1 MAELPAA
8 WSPAARRALP
18 AMRAWR
24 SALHREPELSNQE
37 SRTREQIAGFL
48 QELGVPYRTF
58 EQGAG
63 VVGLLGADRRGP
75 VVALRADMDGLPLTE
90 ETGATF
96 RSRTPGV
103 MHACGHDVHMAAL
116 LGAATVL
123 ARSPERLRGP
133 VKLVFQPAEE
143 DGERGGAL
151 PLLEQ
156 GAFDDPPVDF
166 VVGQH
171 VDPWVP
177 LGKVGWSIGPS
188 MAAADRFRIT
198 VHGHGGHASAPQ
210 MGPDAVLVAAE
221 IVVGLQAVVSR
232 VVDPAD
238 PAVVSVGAI
247 HGGTRH
253 NILPERVVLDGT
265 VRSLR
270 PEVRDLLERTVR
282 RRVQSIARSLGARAT
297 IEYRR
302 GYPALVNPAEATRTI
317 VRGLEIE
324 LGRENVVGISRPL
337 MGAEDFARYLEK
349 VPGSF
354 LRLGVGVP
362 GKPASLHSA
371 TFLPDERA
379 LVVGAATLAA
389 AAVALQAPSR

>member
-8 WSPAARRALP
+8 WTPAARRALP

-24 SALHREPELSNQE
+24 AALHREPELSNQE
-37 SRTREQIAGFL
+37 AKTREKIVGFL

-58 EQGAG
+58 ERGAG
-63 VVGLLGADRRGP
+63 VVGLLAADRRGP
-75 VVALRADMDGLPLTE
+75 VVALRADMDALPLTE
-90 ETGATF
+90 ATGAPF
-96 RSRTPGV
+96 RSVTPGV
-103 MHACGHDVHMAAL
+103 MHACGHDVHMASL

-143 DGERGGAL
+143 DGEVGGAL

-156 GAFDDPPVDF
+156 GAFEDPPVDF

-177 LGKVGWSIGPS
+177 LGKVGWSIGPA
-188 MAAADRFRIT
+188 MAAADRFQIVVR
-198 VHGHGGHASAPQ
+198 GHGGHASSPQ

-232 VVDPAD
+232 VVDPVDA
-238 PAVVSVGAI
+238 AVVSVGSI

-253 NILPERVVLDGT
+253 NILPEKVVLDGT

-270 PEVRDLLERTVR
+270 PEVRELLERTIR

-297 IEYRR
+297 VVYRR

-324 LGRENVVGISRPL
+324 LGRENVLGIPRPL
-337 MGAEDFARYLEK
+337 MGAEDFARYLER

-362 GKPASLHSA
+362 GPAASLHSA
-371 TFLPDERA
+371 SFLPDERA
-379 LVVGAATLAA
+379 MVVGAATLAA
-389 AAVALQAPSR
+389 ATVALQAPAR